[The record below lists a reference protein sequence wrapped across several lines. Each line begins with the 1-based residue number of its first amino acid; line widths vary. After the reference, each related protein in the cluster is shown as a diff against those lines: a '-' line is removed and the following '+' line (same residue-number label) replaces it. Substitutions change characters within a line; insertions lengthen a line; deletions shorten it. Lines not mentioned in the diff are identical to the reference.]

1 MLRTSEGGNNDKGDH
16 DDKDDD
22 DDNDDSKEND
32 DDNDDDANEHRPGLR
47 RGARTSGA
55 FRDTVRL
62 HTSAWRSSVAQTQT
76 LRKVQF

>member
-1 MLRTSEGGNNDKGDH
+1 MLRASEGGNNDKGDH

-22 DDNDDSKEND
+22 DDNDDNKNND

-47 RGARTSGA
+47 WGARTSGA